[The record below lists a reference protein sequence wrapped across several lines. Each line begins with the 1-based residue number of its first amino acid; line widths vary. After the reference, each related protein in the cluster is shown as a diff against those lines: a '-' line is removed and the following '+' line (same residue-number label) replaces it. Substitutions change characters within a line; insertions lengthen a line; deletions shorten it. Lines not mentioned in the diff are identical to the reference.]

1 MLSCWVPAPRLAGGQ
16 LMTFGRSAAKA
27 MAYYNIDPTT
37 WPVLA
42 ANRAEWRA
50 AIHGALLVANR
61 PRRAAAAAADRA
73 IDATLTEQ
81 RKAPHTAPL
90 RDITNLPAAL
100 Q

>member
-1 MLSCWVPAPRLAGGQ
+1 MHLHVLHQPAH
-16 LMTFGRSAAKA
+16 AADA
-27 MAYYNIDPTT
+27 TVD
-37 WPVLA
+37 
-42 ANRAEWRA
+42 
-50 AIHGALLVANR
+50 HGALLVANR

-81 RKAPHTAPL
+81 RKAPRTAPL